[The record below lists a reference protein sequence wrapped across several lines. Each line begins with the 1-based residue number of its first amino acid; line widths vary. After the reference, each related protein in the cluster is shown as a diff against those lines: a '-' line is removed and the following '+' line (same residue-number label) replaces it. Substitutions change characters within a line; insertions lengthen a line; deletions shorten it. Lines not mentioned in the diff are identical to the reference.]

1 MNLWFP
7 AVVILAGV
15 VAYLCVTPGPRIF
28 EQDIVLNKQAMRC
41 FQYVTDFTR
50 YPSWL
55 DSVKS
60 VTSDVDPSSA
70 MVGTE
75 FELRFSKNYVENNKM
90 KAEVLEIIEG
100 MRFSVGLNDLM
111 HTVMNF
117 TIKSLPKGSCKITV
131 TMTSRKDNFLSNN
144 FIIPTVR
151 MSFYNWMLKS
161 LLKLKASVH

>member
-1 MNLWFP
+1 MNFWFP

-15 VAYLCVTPGPRIF
+15 MAYLCVTPGPRIF
-28 EQDIVLNKQAMRC
+28 EQDIVLNQQAMRC
-41 FQYVTDFTR
+41 FRFVTDFNR

-55 DSVKS
+55 DSVKA

-75 FELRFSKNYVENNKM
+75 FELLFSKNYVENNKM
-90 KAEVLEIIEG
+90 KAEVLEIVEG
-100 MRFSVGLNDLM
+100 MRFAIGLNDLM
-111 HTVMNF
+111 QTVMNF
-117 TIKSLPKGSCKITV
+117 TVKSLPKGSCKITI
-131 TMTSRKDNFLSNN
+131 TMTSRKNNFLSNN

>member
-1 MNLWFP
+1 MNFWFP

-28 EQDIVLNKQAMRC
+28 EQEMVLNQQAMRC
-41 FQYVTDFTR
+41 FRFVTDFNR

-60 VTSDVDPSSA
+60 VTSDADPSSA

-75 FELRFSKNYVENNKM
+75 FELLFSKNYVENNKM
-90 KAEVLEIIEG
+90 KAEVLEIVEG
-100 MRFSVGLNDLM
+100 MRFSIGLNDLM
-111 HTVMNF
+111 QSVMNF
-117 TIKSLPKGSCKITV
+117 TVKSLPKGSCKIIV
-131 TMTSRKDNFLSNN
+131 TMTSRKNNFLSNN
-144 FIIPTVR
+144 FIIPAVR